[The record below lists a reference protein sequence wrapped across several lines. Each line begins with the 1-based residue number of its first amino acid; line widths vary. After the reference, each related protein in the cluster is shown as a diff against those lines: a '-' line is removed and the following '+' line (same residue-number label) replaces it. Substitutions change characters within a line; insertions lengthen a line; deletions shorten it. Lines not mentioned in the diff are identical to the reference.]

1 MGHLFVVK
9 AKGISYACPVTAF
22 MQIIAGF
29 FGARN
34 KLVRARLPMIAVA
47 ERETM
52 SIEVCVGAT
61 DSVTTI
67 TDALNHVT
75 AFGYDLANGNLLTVT
90 DPLNHVTTIAYNSFG
105 QPVSVQGPISLNRPR
120 RLPMT
125 PMAISSR

>member
-34 KLVRARLPMIAVA
+34 KLVRASLPMIAVA

-67 TDALNHVT
+67 TDALNQVT